1 MSTLPFIED
10 TQGQKWKRQ
19 KYKDSDFLDNKES
32 SLQPSREHT
41 PNTTTA
47 LSYDEVTDDLDEI
60 VALRGEG
67 RYFGVTDP
75 DDDSGLSRQTL
86 GPLCA
91 NCHKR
96 GHIRAKCKVVVCH
109 KCGAIDDHYESQCPT
124 TIICARCGEKGHTVL
139 ACKSKVR
146 KRQYCRLCDS
156 FKHGDENCPSIWRS
170 YIVKPSMAGDE
181 GSDVLPRIFCYNC
194 GSDEHYGDECHEQR
208 KSRIPNFGS
217 AFSGN
222 NLPKEYRDL
231 YFRRLRGEDRRAD
244 DRRNYNNPYLQN
256 YGDEEYDPAY
266 VEPPR
271 SGFGSK
277 NFYSNKNNNNN
288 TTQPVKSGVLP
299 NRKLAFPK
307 GPGGG
312 GGGGGNASRGN
323 GSFLK
328 AMNEKTKNKKRK
340 VDPKPL
346 YTQPTRSGTISRKGS
361 ANSNGN
367 KNRDASSGGVNYTA
381 GGSKPTRSGLIGDRK
396 AQNLKRMKY

>member
-10 TQGQKWKRQ
+10 THGQKWKRQ
-19 KYKDSDFLDNKES
+19 KYKDSEVLDNKES
-32 SLQPSREHT
+32 LVQPSREHT

-67 RYFGVTDP
+67 RYFGVTDA
-75 DDDSGLSRQTL
+75 DDESGLSRQTL

-96 GHIRAKCKVVVCH
+96 GHIRSKCKVVICH

-124 TIICARCGEKGHTVL
+124 TIICARCGEKGHIVL

-170 YIVKPSMAGDE
+170 YIIKPSQSGGE
-181 GSDVLPRIFCYNC
+181 VSDVLPRIYCYNC
-194 GSDEHYGDECHEQR
+194 GSDQHYGDECSEQR

-222 NLPKEYRDL
+222 NLPKEFREM
-231 YFRRLRGEDRRAD
+231 YFLRLEGGNNRSYSSSAYLNKLGEDD
-244 DRRNYNNPYLQN
+244 YN
-256 YGDEEYDPAY
+256 
-266 VEPPR
+266 PR
-271 SGFGSK
+271 SNLKSTSGFGTRD
-277 NFYSNKNNNNN
+277 FSNKNNS
-288 TTQPVKSGVLP
+288 QPFNSRVPP
-299 NRKLAFPK
+299 NRNIAFPR
-307 GPGGG
+307 GPRQNFDSNLYGKSDSNGG
-312 GGGGGNASRGN
+312 

-328 AMNEKTKNKKRK
+328 ALNEKTKNKKRK

-346 YTQPTRSGTISRKGS
+346 YSNPTRSGTLKKRENTQINTSY
-361 ANSNGN
+361 
-367 KNRDASSGGVNYTA
+367 VNVN
-381 GGSKPTRSGLIGDRK
+381 GSKPTRSGLIASRK
-396 AQNLKRMKY
+396 TQNAKKMKY